1 MLSLSTGA
9 MGFFEAN
16 AWLYHRLPRLLSS
29 LLIGAIL
36 AGSGAVTQT
45 LFRNPL
51 ADPSILGLSAG
62 GSLGALLSFLSFG
75 GQPPVALLGLGAGFG
90 STLAAMVI
98 FLLGKNRGNW
108 SPTPLILS
116 GLVISSLLTAL
127 TSIILLAS
135 PQQIITQFLFW
146 TVGDLKAQS
155 WPTILTALGIG
166 LPGMVLILLRG
177 KKLNILPLDD
187 KTIFALGTN
196 PGRERAF
203 FLFLTALLIG
213 TAVAIAGPLGFLGLM
228 IPHLLRL
235 LGIHKPSR
243 LLPYSLVVGG
253 FFLTAIDT
261 FNRALGTPGPVGIWT
276 SLLGGGFFLFLL
288 IQSRR
293 SLQDWSPP
301 RISTKKAAPNP
312 SPHLMAAHG
321 IGLKVEEKEILAPLD
336 LTLGQGEWLGIGGPN
351 GSGKTSLLEILA
363 GLRTPSRGEVLWLG
377 KAAHNWTAAE
387 AAGFRSYGA
396 VSEDPRLPFFAL
408 ERLLLGTDL
417 QARTILQ
424 NQANLDLRSSWAMEY
439 LRATGIDPRQ
449 TYGTLSQGQKD
460 LLRWG
465 AQILQDCPVLF
476 IDEPGVHLDPDH
488 RNFLLEGLRLERQ
501 RGKSIVMAAQHPSDF
516 PRDCNRLI
524 LLKAGHVAFEGTAQD
539 FIDGKHHEKIWSSH
553 NRSPVPRW

>member
-1 MLSLSTGA
+1 MITPNRKRQKSSGEDAKSQKKPLGAGLKITLILFILGLLSMLSLSTGA

-213 TAVAIAGPLGFLGLM
+213 TAVAIAGPWAFLGL
-228 IPHLLRL
+228 
-235 LGIHKPSR
+235 
-243 LLPYSLVVGG
+243 
-253 FFLTAIDT
+253 
-261 FNRALGTPGPVGIWT
+261 
-276 SLLGGGFFLFLL
+276 
-288 IQSRR
+288 
-293 SLQDWSPP
+293 
-301 RISTKKAAPNP
+301 
-312 SPHLMAAHG
+312 
-321 IGLKVEEKEILAPLD
+321 
-336 LTLGQGEWLGIGGPN
+336 
-351 GSGKTSLLEILA
+351 
-363 GLRTPSRGEVLWLG
+363 
-377 KAAHNWTAAE
+377 
-387 AAGFRSYGA
+387 
-396 VSEDPRLPFFAL
+396 
-408 ERLLLGTDL
+408 
-417 QARTILQ
+417 
-424 NQANLDLRSSWAMEY
+424 
-439 LRATGIDPRQ
+439 
-449 TYGTLSQGQKD
+449 
-460 LLRWG
+460 
-465 AQILQDCPVLF
+465 
-476 IDEPGVHLDPDH
+476 
-488 RNFLLEGLRLERQ
+488 
-501 RGKSIVMAAQHPSDF
+501 
-516 PRDCNRLI
+516 
-524 LLKAGHVAFEGTAQD
+524 
-539 FIDGKHHEKIWSSH
+539 
-553 NRSPVPRW
+553 